1 MTSYPKRYGCSN
13 YRNRGTCSNKFTI
26 PQEELEQTFI
36 DKLCENLKSEDLR
49 EELIQGLMVH
59 LRTKKSRVLEEKQS
73 AELER
78 GELEENKKV
87 LIRRKDNLV
96 KAVSEC
102 GGSRALYEELTQVEE
117 RLDRIEARL
126 ASTSKAAAPEINEE
140 DVREF
145 VNSRAHLFQQLLLG
159 NPEVVKQAMQRMVSK
174 IVLTPILDERGFV
187 YRVSGDVDLFA
198 IPIDALQ
205 SNPVN
210 PIGLQYNIPISVD
223 VESYTK
229 RRPWGIPKAA

>member
-1 MTSYPKRYGCSN
+1 
-13 YRNRGTCSNKFTI
+13 
-26 PQEELEQTFI
+26 
-36 DKLCENLKSEDLR
+36 
-49 EELIQGLMVH
+49 
-59 LRTKKSRVLEEKQS
+59 
-73 AELER
+73 
-78 GELEENKKV
+78 
-87 LIRRKDNLV
+87 
-96 KAVSEC
+96 
-102 GGSRALYEELTQVEE
+102 
-117 RLDRIEARL
+117 
-126 ASTSKAAAPEINEE
+126 
-140 DVREF
+140 
-145 VNSRAHLFQQLLLG
+145 
-159 NPEVVKQAMQRMVSK
+159 MQRMVSK